1 MVARAEMGAAMEPEV
16 CGRVRQAIQYT
27 AAATAANK
35 MAMLKLIARSRGVE
49 KKLCARLPE
58 WLETAAGLK
67 EAPPLEKGTTSNC
80 SERLL

>member
-1 MVARAEMGAAMEPEV
+1 MVAPAEMGAAMEPEV

-27 AAATAANK
+27 AAATAASK
-35 MAMLKLIARSRGVE
+35 MAMLKLIARNRGVE

-58 WLETAAGLK
+58 WLETAGLG